1 MAAFNGPKST
11 RENPIYMEAVPG
23 KEQEKPHETPN
34 PTYMGAVPGNDSK
47 STSTLDS
54 PSSFCYKHVKLVEIG
69 VKVPF
74 LEGHEAVNCVQA
86 YLCGE
91 CRVDRHT
98 EHTAHRIAL
107 FGP

>member
-11 RENPIYMEAVPG
+11 RENPTYMEAVPG

-74 LEGHEAVNCVQA
+74 PDWHEAVDCVQA
-86 YLCGE
+86 YSCGE
-91 CRVDRHT
+91 FQGDRHT
-98 EHTAHRIAL
+98 EPLAHRSAR